1 MTLEKDA
8 EVGRQAEMLLDN
20 PIYKD
25 SIAAVQSA
33 IITAWQASPIRDK
46 EGQHELK
53 LMLKLLGDL
62 EANIKRVAETG
73 KLAKLQIEQEK
84 RGLKSFF
91 RVA

>member
-1 MTLEKDA
+1 MSLEKDA

-20 PIYKD
+20 PIYRD
-25 SIAAVQSA
+25 SMFAVRDA
-33 IITAWQASPIRDK
+33 IITAWQASPIRDT
-46 EGQHELK
+46 EGQHELR